1 MASFLDKIKIKSA
14 VGRSNKFDLSCDHV
28 TTQEFFN
35 LRPIYNRELM
45 PKQSIN
51 VRASSFMRMAP
62 LFKPMFGNVKLVNR
76 AFFVPYRT
84 VFEGWNA
91 FITDTE
97 LQHDGISYKI
107 TQAPCF
113 STADL
118 VDIICV
124 RGAGIFTRETSS
136 PTNYDIEYRH
146 LSGSVV
152 NINKCSLTRLG
163 RIVVNILHSL
173 GYNWSWTSEPNSNK
187 VMLVSALPLMCFAK
201 VIADW
206 YCNPQYNNRRNLI
219 NNFISGCW
227 QGGNISE
234 TRVEQLSNLLTYI
247 AYSLYDSDYF
257 TSAYDNPQVPNDGT
271 YSSVV
276 IPEIKDYSKTINNS
290 AQGNAHSVS
299 GDSHVILDSSDSQT
313 PPPYIEGKFG
323 VGSSSGLASGTY
335 AYRGLVT
342 MLNQYMLDSLKA
354 LTDYIKRYQLVGSQ
368 ALDRYMAQ
376 FGVQLGSEKLNRS
389 VYIGKSE
396 SNIQVSDVMSTA
408 DTQID
413 GINNPTGAYA
423 GKGLAWQQGEEF
435 TYSTDEF
442 GLFLIV
448 STVLPRVSYGQGLNR
463 MNLHIDRFDFFNGD
477 FDALGTQAI
486 SRAELFNDIH
496 SEENWDS
503 VTDWSASGI
512 FGYTPRYAEY
522 AVAND
527 WLTGDFRVRTLNT
540 DLEAWHLF
548 RLFNPEAEDDWSMLL
563 KHSEQFS
570 VGDSAQFNRIF
581 NYSDTD
587 ADHFFAVHHFD
598 VSSRMP
604 KKPLYDQY
612 EFDDGNSMLMH
623 LGGTN
628 LN

>member
-28 TTQEFFN
+28 TTQEFYN
-35 LRPIYNRELM
+35 LRPVYHRELM
-45 PKQSIN
+45 PQQS
-51 VRASSFMRMAP
+51 VRVAQSSFLRCAP
-62 LFKPMFGNVKLVNR
+62 LFKPFFGNVKLVNR

-97 LQHDGISYKI
+97 LQHDGSSFKI
-107 TQAPCF
+107 TQVPTINTTNIVRAF
-113 STADL
+113 TDSSNGLAVVNSSTTTPDFVL
-118 VDIICV
+118 HTNSTDTKF
-124 RGAGIFTRETSS
+124 RFTR
-136 PTNYDIEYRH
+136 
-146 LSGSVV
+146 
-152 NINKCSLTRLG
+152 KG
-163 RIVVNILHSL
+163 RIANTILKAL
-173 GYNWSWTSEPNSNK
+173 GYNWSWSDQVVNVDYN
-187 VMLVSALPLMCFAK
+187 MLCSALPILCFAK

-206 YCNPQYNNRRNLI
+206 YCNPQYNTRRNAI
-219 NNFISGCW
+219 NGIISACW
-227 QGGNISE
+227 NGGQHQEVDDNIGYL
-234 TRVEQLSNLLTYI
+234 LSLI
-247 AYSLYDSDYF
+247 AYSLYDNDYF
-257 TSAYDNPQVPNDGT
+257 TSAFDNPQVPNDGT
-271 YSSVV
+271 YSTVNIPDYPLTKTTISGATNNHLNRFTSVGD
-276 IPEIKDYSKTINNS
+276 E
-290 AQGNAHSVS
+290 SVT
-299 GDSHVILDSSDSQT
+299 LDSVASER
-313 PPPYIEGKFG
+313 PAPYVGGKFISDDGGSTSSQQSAGFVNRG
-323 VGSSSGLASGTY
+323 VTGLLT
-335 AYRGLVT
+335 
-342 MLNQYMLDSLKA
+342 QYMLDSLKA

-376 FGVQLGSEKLNRS
+376 FGVQLSSEKLNRS

-408 DTQID
+408 DTQIN

-423 GKGLAWQQGEEF
+423 GKGIAWQQGKEF
-435 TYSTDEF
+435 SYSTDEF
-442 GLFLIV
+442 GLFLVV

-486 SRAELFNDIH
+486 ARAELFNDV
-496 SEENWDS
+496 STSDQFAANTSW
-503 VTDWSASGI
+503 TPSGV

-527 WLTGDFRVRTLNT
+527 WLTGDFRVNSLNT

-548 RLFNPEAEDDWSMLL
+548 RMFNPDDAEIWSLL
-563 KHSEQFS
+563 TKHSEQFS
-570 VGDSAQFNRIF
+570 VGDSVQYNRIF
-581 NYSDTD
+581 NYTDTD

>member
-1 MASFLDKIKIKSA
+1 MASFLDKIKVKSA

-97 LQHDGISYKI
+97 LQHDGSSFKI
-107 TQAPCF
+107 TQVPTINTTNIVRAF
-113 STADL
+113 TDSANGLAVVNSSTSTPDFVL
-118 VDIICV
+118 HTNSTDTKF
-124 RGAGIFTRETSS
+124 RFTR
-136 PTNYDIEYRH
+136 
-146 LSGSVV
+146 
-152 NINKCSLTRLG
+152 KG
-163 RIVVNILHSL
+163 RIANTILKAL
-173 GYNWSWTSEPNSNK
+173 GYNWSWTDQVVNVDYN
-187 VMLVSALPLMCFAK
+187 MLCSALPILCFAK

-206 YCNPQYNNRRNLI
+206 YCNPQYNTRRNAI
-219 NNFISGCW
+219 NGIISAAW
-227 QGGNISE
+227 NGGQHQEIDDNIGYL
-234 TRVEQLSNLLTYI
+234 LSLI
-247 AYSLYDSDYF
+247 AYSLYDNDYF
-257 TSAYDNPQVPNDGT
+257 TSAFDNPQVPNDGT

-276 IPEIKDYSKTINNS
+276 IPEIKDYSKTTKYGTNS
-290 AQGNAHSVS
+290 VTDSIA
-299 GDSHVILDSSDSQT
+299 GDSRVLLDSSDSQT
-313 PPPYIEGKFG
+313 PPPYIEGKT
-323 VGSSSGLASGTY
+323 GLATSGPLASANY
-335 AYRGLVT
+335 GYRGFVT

-435 TYSTDEF
+435 SYSTDEF
-442 GLFLIV
+442 GLFLVV

-486 SRAELFNDIH
+486 ARAELFNDV
-496 SEENWDS
+496 STSDQFAANTSW
-503 VTDWSASGI
+503 VPSGV

-522 AVAND
+522 AVSND
-527 WLTGDFRVRTLNT
+527 WLTGDFRVNSLNT

-548 RLFNPEAEDDWSMLL
+548 RMFNPDDADIWSLL
-563 KHSEQFS
+563 TKHSEQFS
-570 VGDSAQFNRIF
+570 VGDSVQYNRIF

-598 VSSRMP
+598 VTSRMP

>member
-97 LQHDGISYKI
+97 LQHDGQSYKI
-107 TQAPCF
+107 TQVPTINTTNIVRAF
-113 STADL
+113 TDSANGLAVVNSSTSTPDFVL
-118 VDIICV
+118 HTNSIDTKF
-124 RGAGIFTRETSS
+124 RFTR
-136 PTNYDIEYRH
+136 
-146 LSGSVV
+146 
-152 NINKCSLTRLG
+152 KG
-163 RIVVNILHSL
+163 RIANTILKAL
-173 GYNWSWTSEPNSNK
+173 GYNWSWTDQVVNVDYN
-187 VMLVSALPLMCFAK
+187 MLCSALPILCFAK

-206 YCNPQYNNRRNLI
+206 YCNPQYNTRRNAI
-219 NNFISGCW
+219 NGIISACW
-227 QGGNISE
+227 NGGQHQEVDDNIGYL
-234 TRVEQLSNLLTYI
+234 LSLI
-247 AYSLYDSDYF
+247 AYSLYDNDYF
-257 TSAYDNPQVPNDGT
+257 TSAFDNPQVPNDGT
-271 YSSVV
+271 YSSVSLPDFPLTKSTYNYSSSGTIQNNNYV
-276 IPEIKDYSKTINNS
+276 GDTHISLDPDAPERP
-290 AQGNAHSVS
+290 A
-299 GDSHVILDSSDSQT
+299 
-313 PPPYIEGKFG
+313 PYIESKT
-323 VGSSSGLASGTY
+323 S
-335 AYRGLVT
+335 
-342 MLNQYMLDSLKA
+342 LNQNDSLVSRNYTYKGLTGVLTQFMVDSLKA

-435 TYSTDEF
+435 SYSTDEF
-442 GLFLIV
+442 GLFLVV

-486 SRAELFNDIH
+486 ARAELFNDV
-496 SEENWDS
+496 STGDQFAANTSW
-503 VTDWSASGI
+503 TPSGV

-527 WLTGDFRVRTLNT
+527 WLSGDFRVNSLNS

-548 RLFNPEAEDDWSMLL
+548 RMFNPDDADIWSLL
-563 KHSEQFS
+563 TKHSEQFS
-570 VGDSAQFNRIF
+570 VGDSVQYNRIF